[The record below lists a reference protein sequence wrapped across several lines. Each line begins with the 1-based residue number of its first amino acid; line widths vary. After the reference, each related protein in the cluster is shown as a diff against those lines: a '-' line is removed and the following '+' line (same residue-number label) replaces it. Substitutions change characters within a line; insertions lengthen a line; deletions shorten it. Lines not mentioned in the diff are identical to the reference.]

1 MSQKNVRELVH
12 EDAVLPPSRLGRI
25 QDDQVPPTDLHGE
38 SRPLL
43 MSRPEKMLQV
53 ACRDPGDIARIPN
66 GHVVVI
72 CNCRRRESL
81 ERPTRQQAT
90 KLN

>member
-1 MSQKNVRELVH
+1 
-12 EDAVLPPSRLGRI
+12 
-25 QDDQVPPTDLHGE
+25 
-38 SRPLL
+38 

-53 ACRDPGDIARIPN
+53 ACRHPDDIARIPN